1 MHRTGTHIGLLPL
14 NHTERHRAI
23 TGMFYQPGTR
33 HTPNSIVLSQF
44 RTSQKLKMDNGKNSR
59 VYRGPEGLDPG
70 LMAYSISTYIFLV
83 PLSHIKSDQAIFES
97 VSPGYRMSLIAISR
111 NQDVR
116 DSVGGCIIIVRRLF
130 R

>member
-1 MHRTGTHIGLLPL
+1 MHRTGTHILGPLPL

-23 TGMFYQPGTR
+23 MLYQSGTR
-33 HTPNSIVLSQF
+33 HTPNSRVLSQF

-70 LMAYSISTYIFLV
+70 LMAYSVYFLLV
-83 PLSHIKSDQAIFES
+83 PLSHIKSDQAPFPVFES

-111 NQDVR
+111 NHA
-116 DSVGGCIIIVRRLF
+116 S
-130 R
+130 